1 MFASKITNFMKYR
14 DLNILANNLQ
24 AVITNEE
31 TKVQKKL
38 VKIFEKVK
46 PIVEEYQEKA
56 NDLRIDNASVDEK
69 EILLLDEK
77 GGYKFTKEGL
87 KTLTKQLQDLD
98 NQEFTFTK
106 INVVNPQGLEKFI
119 FLKDW
124 LSGVDFLEEED
135 EEL

>member
-1 MFASKITNFMKYR
+1 MKYR

-46 PIVEEYQEKA
+46 PIVDEFQEKA
-56 NDLRIDNASVDEK
+56 NDLRIDHASVDEK
-69 EILLLDEK
+69 DILLLDEK
-77 GGYKFTKEGL
+77 GGYKFTKDGL
-87 KTLTKQLQDLD
+87 KALTKQLQDLD
-98 NQEFTFTK
+98 NQEFEFTK

-124 LSGVDFLEEED
+124 LSGVNFIEEEE

>member
-1 MFASKITNFMKYR
+1 MKYR

-38 VKIFEKVK
+38 VKIFDKVK
-46 PIVEEYQEKA
+46 PIVEEFQEKA

-69 EILLLDEK
+69 DILLLDEK

-87 KTLTKQLQDLD
+87 KALTKQLQDLD

-106 INVVNPQGLEKFI
+106 FHVVNPQGLEKFI

-124 LSGVDFLEEED
+124 LSGVNFLEEED

>member
-1 MFASKITNFMKYR
+1 MKYR
-14 DLNILANNLQ
+14 DLNVLASNLQ

-56 NDLRIDNASVDEK
+56 NDLKIDNASVDEK
-69 EILLLDEK
+69 DILLLDEK
-77 GGYKFTKEGL
+77 GGYKFTKDGL
-87 KTLTKQLQDLD
+87 KALTKQLQDLD
-98 NQEFTFTK
+98 NQEFEFTK

-124 LSGVDFLEEED
+124 LSGVNFIEEEE

>member
-1 MFASKITNFMKYR
+1 MKYKE
-14 DLNILANNLQ
+14 LNVLANNLQ

-31 TKVQKKL
+31 TKIQKKL

-46 PIVEEYQEKA
+46 PIVEEFQEKA
-56 NDLRIDNASVDEK
+56 NDLRIDHASVDEK
-69 EILLLDEK
+69 DILLLDEK
-77 GGYKFTKEGL
+77 GGYKFTKDGL
-87 KTLTKQLQDLD
+87 KALTKQLQDLD
-98 NQEFTFTK
+98 NQEFEFTK

-124 LSGVDFLEEED
+124 LSGVNFLEEED

>member
-1 MFASKITNFMKYR
+1 MKYR

-38 VKIFEKVK
+38 VKIFDKVK
-46 PIVEEYQEKA
+46 PIVEEFQEKA

-69 EILLLDEK
+69 DILLLDEK

-87 KTLTKQLQDLD
+87 KALTKQLQDLD

-106 INVVNPQGLEKFI
+106 INVVNPQGREKFI

-124 LSGVDFLEEED
+124 LSGVNFLEEED

>member
-1 MFASKITNFMKYR
+1 MKYR
-14 DLNILANNLQ
+14 ELNVLANNLQ

-69 EILLLDEK
+69 DILLLDEK
-77 GGYKFTKEGL
+77 GGYRYSKEGAKL
-87 KTLTKQLQDLD
+87 LTKQIMDLD
-98 NQEFTFTK
+98 NSEFPFAK
-106 INVVNPQGLEKFI
+106 INIVNPQGLEEFT
-119 FLKDW
+119 FMKDW
-124 LSGVDFLEEED
+124 VVGITFEAEEE
-135 EEL
+135 L

>member
-1 MFASKITNFMKYR
+1 MKYR
-14 DLNILANNLQ
+14 DLNVLANNLQ

-31 TKVQKKL
+31 TKIQKKL
-38 VKIFEKVK
+38 VKIFDKVK

-69 EILLLDEK
+69 DILLLDEK
-77 GGYKFTKEGL
+77 GGYKFTKDGL

-98 NQEFTFTK
+98 NQEFIFTK
-106 INVVNPQGLEKFI
+106 IDVVNPQGLEKFI

-124 LSGVDFLEEED
+124 LSGVNFLEED
-135 EEL
+135 EEEL

>member
-1 MFASKITNFMKYR
+1 MKYR
-14 DLNILANNLQ
+14 DLNVLANNLQ

-46 PIVEEYQEKA
+46 PIVEEFQEKA

-69 EILLLDEK
+69 DILLLDEK
-77 GGYKFTKEGL
+77 GGYKFTKDGL
-87 KTLTKQLQDLD
+87 KALTKQLQDLD
-98 NQEFTFTK
+98 NQEFEFTK